1 MAAAGVA
8 LAIARGL
15 AGGIGGS
22 LSQAAQNYGNVAK
35 KVGSKST
42 DNSQEMYNSGYKIGN
57 LGMDEVEEELLSKLK
72 ANKSDASKKD
82 DTVNTSD
89 TTSTTDTSSS
99 TETVSTD
106 IGSSGSTSA
115 ASDVDLKSIY
125 GDSIDD
131 KIIENFAKIKAID
144 FHYKPDAQEEYQ
156 GEYGV
161 DNQEH
166 IGIKAQDLQDNEATK
181 GTVSEN
187 ENGDLIVDTR
197 HLTFADTAAIGEL
210 SRRILVLENIVQ
222 ELQKNR

>member
-1 MAAAGVA
+1 MAASAIA
-8 LAIARGL
+8 LAIAKGL
-15 AGGIGGS
+15 ARGAGGA
-22 LSQAAQNYGNVAK
+22 LTQAAQSYGNVAK

-42 DNSQEMYNSGYKIGN
+42 DNSQEMYNNGYKIGN
-57 LGMDEVEEELLSKLK
+57 LGIDELDEETLGKLK
-72 ANKSDASKKD
+72 GKNKENNGDAANASEAAETSEATDSVETAEAVDAA
-82 DTVNTSD
+82 
-89 TTSTTDTSSS
+89 ST
-99 TETVSTD
+99 
-106 IGSSGSTSA
+106 

-144 FHYKPDAQEEYQ
+144 FHYKPDAQEEYK
-156 GEYGV
+156 GKYGV
-161 DNQEH
+161 DNLEH

-187 ENGDLIVDTR
+187 ENGDLVVDTG

-210 SRRILVLENIVQ
+210 SRRLLALENIVK

>member
-1 MAAAGVA
+1 MAASAVA

-57 LGMDEVEEELLSKLK
+57 LGIDEVEDEFLSKLK
-72 ANKSDASKKD
+72 APKNDADKKD
-82 DTVNTSD
+82 ETAN
-89 TTSTTDTSSS
+89 TTSTADTTSS
-99 TETVSTD
+99 TETVSAD
-106 IGSSGSTSA
+106 VGSSNSTA
-115 ASDVDLKSIY
+115 GASDVDLKSIY

-144 FHYKPDAQEEYQ
+144 FHYKPDAQEEYK

-187 ENGDLIVDTR
+187 ENGDLVVDTR

-210 SRRILVLENIVQ
+210 SRRILVLENIVK